1 MYDLIIIGGGP
12 AGYNAAERAAHNGL
26 KVLLIEKK
34 SLGGVCLNE
43 GCIPTKTLLY
53 SAKIYDYAKHGE
65 EYGVSF
71 KEAKIDQPFVI
82 KRKDK
87 VVKTLVT
94 GVAAKLKKAGVE
106 VVNGSAVIQNKDVN
120 GFNVIVGAGSSRPQ
134 IQSNVNHGR
143 ENPAPTQNIYSSK
156 YLLICTGS
164 EAIIPPIRGLK
175 EGIENNFCLTNRE
188 ILDLK
193 EIPENLVVIGGGVVG
208 LEMASYFN
216 SVGSKVTV
224 IEMLEKIGGPIDG
237 EIADILYK
245 NYAKKG
251 IDFKL
256 GAKVTGFGENSVE
269 FEFKDEKISINSDK
283 VLISTGRKASTQNLG
298 LENINVLT
306 ERGAIVTDD
315 YGRTS
320 VANVYAAGDV
330 NGKSMLA
337 HTAYREGEVC
347 VNNIIREKDKI
358 NYNSIPSVIYTNP
371 EVAAIG
377 ETTESVRQK
386 GLKASVHSFTLRYSG
401 RYVAENEKG
410 DGIAKIIVDENT
422 RNIIGLHMIGS
433 YASEI
438 IYGAAVMIDTKMRVD
453 DVRKIVFPH
462 PTVCEIIREGCFMI

>member
-1 MYDLIIIGGGP
+1 MHDLIIIGGGP
-12 AGYNAAERAAHNGL
+12 AGYNAAERAAHHGL

-71 KEAKIDQPFVI
+71 KEAKIDHPFVI
-82 KRKDK
+82 ERKDK
-87 VVKTLVT
+87 VVKTLVS

-106 VVNGSAVIQNKDVN
+106 IVEGSAVIQNKDAN
-120 GFNVIVGAGSSRPQ
+120 GFNVIVGDDGNRPAKTTGGL
-134 IQSNVNHGR
+134 QS
-143 ENPAPTQNIYSSK
+143 APTQNIYSGK
-156 YLLICTGS
+156 YLLICSGS
-164 EAIIPPIRGLK
+164 EAVILPIPGLK
-175 EGIENNFCLTNRE
+175 EGLANGFCLTNRE

-193 EIPENLVVIGGGVVG
+193 EVPKNLIVMGGGVIG

-245 NYAKKG
+245 NYVKKG
-251 IDFKL
+251 IEFKL
-256 GAKVTGFGENSVE
+256 GAKVIEFGVDTVLYKLKEE
-269 FEFKDEKISINSDK
+269 IHSIGADK
-283 VLISTGRKASTQNLG
+283 VLVATGRKASTQNLG
-298 LENINVLT
+298 LENINVST
-306 ERGAIVTDD
+306 ERGAIVTDE

-347 VNNIIREKDKI
+347 VNNILGKKDKI
-358 NYNSIPSVIYTNP
+358 NYNSIPAVIYTNP
-371 EVAAIG
+371 EVAGVG

-386 GLKASVHSFTLRYSG
+386 GLKASVNSFTLRYSG
-401 RYVAENEKG
+401 RYLAENEKG
-410 DGIAKIIVDENT
+410 DGILKIIADENAK
-422 RNIIGLHMIGS
+422 NIIGLHMIGS

-438 IYGAAVMIDTKMRVD
+438 IYGAAMMIDTKMRVD
-453 DVRKIVFPH
+453 DVQKIVFPH
-462 PTVCEIIREGCFMI
+462 PTVGEVIREGCFMI